1 MKILRIVVG
10 ICLILAV
17 AWAVLLRAR
26 RGTESMAALR
36 KFRYAHRGLYDKEA
50 GIPENSLPAF
60 SRAIA
65 RGFGAELDVHLLRD
79 GTLAVFHD
87 SDVKRMTGCEGYL
100 EDLSADELKDYAL
113 DGTKEAI
120 PQFKDVLALFAG
132 TGLPLIVEVK
142 SFRDN
147 FAELTERTMAELDK
161 FDVKYCVESFD
172 PRCVAWLK
180 KHRPA
185 VIRGQLSCDFL
196 KDRGNLSLPM
206 AFATTNLLGNIMAQP
221 DFVAYKF
228 EDKKNWA
235 PRLCRKLYG
244 AQGVYWTI
252 RSKEDLETAEREG
265 AIAIFERFIPYRG
278 VPLVEGWGKRSKTER
293 KGRRFYGRTEK
304 TLGRPARRNTAAGCG
319 FAALYHGHHL
329 SQPRGQRGVYR
340 RAREFRAH
348 QGVHC
353 DEKL

>member
-1 MKILRIVVG
+1 
-10 ICLILAV
+10 
-17 AWAVLLRAR
+17 
-26 RGTESMAALR
+26 
-36 KFRYAHRGLYDKEA
+36 
-50 GIPENSLPAF
+50 
-60 SRAIA
+60 
-65 RGFGAELDVHLLRD
+65 
-79 GTLAVFHD
+79 
-87 SDVKRMTGCEGYL
+87 MTGREGYL

-113 DGTKEAI
+113 DGTKETI

-180 KHRPA
+180 KHRPE

-265 AIAIFERFIPYRG
+265 AIAIFERFIP
-278 VPLVEGWGKRSKTER
+278 
-293 KGRRFYGRTEK
+293 
-304 TLGRPARRNTAAGCG
+304 
-319 FAALYHGHHL
+319 
-329 SQPRGQRGVYR
+329 
-340 RAREFRAH
+340 
-348 QGVHC
+348 
-353 DEKL
+353 

>member
-1 MKILRIVVG
+1 MKFLQIVVG

-87 SDVKRMTGCEGYL
+87 SDVKRMTGREGYL

-113 DGTKEAI
+113 DGTKETI

-147 FAELTERTMAELDK
+147 FAELFHDIIERVRLGLAAHQKFNTGIFA
-161 FDVKYCVESFD
+161 FDV
-172 PRCVAWLK
+172 RHNLAT
-180 KHRPA
+180 A
-185 VIRGQLSCDFL
+185 G
-196 KDRGNLSLPM
+196 RGNRISHYTDKSSGRSEISFSRLPCTKVSSVSTASSEPASL
-206 AFATTNLLGNIMAQP
+206 
-221 DFVAYKF
+221 
-228 EDKKNWA
+228 
-235 PRLCRKLYG
+235 
-244 AQGVYWTI
+244 
-252 RSKEDLETAEREG
+252 TAR
-265 AIAIFERFIPYRG
+265 I
-278 VPLVEGWGKRSKTER
+278 S
-293 KGRRFYGRTEK
+293 
-304 TLGRPARRNTAAGCG
+304 
-319 FAALYHGHHL
+319 
-329 SQPRGQRGVYR
+329 S
-340 RAREFRAH
+340 
-348 QGVHC
+348 
-353 DEKL
+353 

>member
-36 KFRYAHRGLYDKEA
+36 KFRYAHRGLYDKAA

-60 SRAIA
+60 TRAIA

-87 SDVKRMTGCEGYL
+87 S
-100 EDLSADELKDYAL
+100 ELKDYPL
-113 DGTKEAI
+113 DGTKEII
-120 PQFKDVLALFAG
+120 PQFKEVLTLFEG
-132 TGLPLIVEVK
+132 IGLPLIVEVK

-180 KHRPA
+180 KHRPE

-265 AIAIFERFIPYRG
+265 AIAIFERFIP
-278 VPLVEGWGKRSKTER
+278 
-293 KGRRFYGRTEK
+293 
-304 TLGRPARRNTAAGCG
+304 
-319 FAALYHGHHL
+319 
-329 SQPRGQRGVYR
+329 
-340 RAREFRAH
+340 
-348 QGVHC
+348 
-353 DEKL
+353 

>member
-1 MKILRIVVG
+1 MERRNLALLCAGVLLAVVRAALPMVLLG
-10 ICLILAV
+10 LLAV
-17 AWAVLLRAR
+17 ALFV
-26 RGTESMAALR
+26 
-36 KFRYAHRGLYDKEA
+36 
-50 GIPENSLPAF
+50 
-60 SRAIA
+60 
-65 RGFGAELDVHLLRD
+65 V
-79 GTLAVFHD
+79 
-87 SDVKRMTGCEGYL
+87 
-100 EDLSADELKDYAL
+100 LSAAVGLVLGVLMPSFHWTSETAVIKQSPFCLLAML
-113 DGTKEAI
+113 LSWGAA
-120 PQFKDVLALFAG
+120 LALFAG

-172 PRCVAWLK
+172 PRCVVWLK
-180 KHRPA
+180 KHRPE

-265 AIAIFERFIPYRG
+265 AIAIFERFIP
-278 VPLVEGWGKRSKTER
+278 
-293 KGRRFYGRTEK
+293 
-304 TLGRPARRNTAAGCG
+304 
-319 FAALYHGHHL
+319 
-329 SQPRGQRGVYR
+329 
-340 RAREFRAH
+340 
-348 QGVHC
+348 
-353 DEKL
+353 

>member
-1 MKILRIVVG
+1 
-10 ICLILAV
+10 
-17 AWAVLLRAR
+17 
-26 RGTESMAALR
+26 MAALR

-87 SDVKRMTGCEGYL
+87 SDVKRMTGREGYL

-113 DGTKEAI
+113 DGTKETI

-132 TGLPLIVEVK
+132 TGLPVIVEVK

-161 FDVKYCVESFD
+161 FGVKYCVESFD

-180 KHRPA
+180 KHRPE

-221 DFVAYKF
+221 
-228 EDKKNWA
+228 
-235 PRLCRKLYG
+235 
-244 AQGVYWTI
+244 
-252 RSKEDLETAEREG
+252 
-265 AIAIFERFIPYRG
+265 

-348 QGVHC
+348 EGLHC
-353 DEKL
+353 DEKLRGHPVQVHVFPRDFDGAR